1 MSRELDE
8 ACAKAMGWAPVKLSN
23 RALWQHPTVVGWRQ
37 VKPPRFST
45 DAAFIPK
52 TLAFLHAEWPWLNID
67 TYPTEQGR
75 GVTVQG
81 KNDCGDKTPI
91 AEGDTLSEALAK
103 LVVAVGD
110 AKRSAE

>member
-1 MSRELDE
+1 
-8 ACAKAMGWAPVKLSN
+8 MGWTFITFPESHCADVKHWKMPGSEDLYHW
-23 RALWQHPTVVGWRQ
+23 RPT
-37 VKPPRFST
+37 PHMSS
-45 DAAFIPK
+45 DSDYIPEM
-52 TLAFLHAEWPWLNID
+52 LAFLHAEWPWLNID